1 MQISCLFAQVLRYFH
16 VCHKTQPFVR
26 VLCRNLQGSPSLELA
41 ISPLPEGRCLLQ
53 RCTSVQSAGLR
64 GEETRRVRILLR
76 FLSDN
81 QKKL

>member
-1 MQISCLFAQVLRYFH
+1 MQISCLFALVLRYFH
-16 VCHKTQPFVR
+16 VCHKTQPFLR
-26 VLCRNLQGSPSLELA
+26 VLCRNLQGSPSPELA
-41 ISPLPEGRCLLQ
+41 ISLLPEGRCLIQ

-64 GEETRRVRILLR
+64 GEEMGRVRILLR